1 MHFTRILRFCV
12 EYNSKREILNEKNTV
27 SRVVTE
33 SKITGVIL
41 SEASAKSKD
50 LVFGYFGF
58 AQYNECILVKNI
70 ILMFFTVKILF

>member
-1 MHFTRILRFCV
+1 MYFTRILRFCV
-12 EYNSKREILNEKNTV
+12 EYNSKREILNENTV

-58 AQYNECILVKNI
+58 AQYDDAGLADGIR
-70 ILMFFTVKILF
+70 

>member
-12 EYNSKREILNEKNTV
+12 EYNSKREILNENTV

-58 AQYNECILVKNI
+58 AQYDDAGLADGIR
-70 ILMFFTVKILF
+70 